1 MNRVKVIL
9 VIEDERDLAEVICNF
24 LQSQGYQTSQAN
36 DATSGLQL
44 VEQADFIILD
54 LSLPDMD
61 GLDVCR
67 KIRTRSD
74 SPILILS
81 ARGSDTD
88 KVMALGFG
96 ADDYMVKP
104 FSFSEL
110 TARIGAHLRRRDQDQ
125 RQIATSEQLRIAGL
139 TIDKAARSVR
149 LNQQLLHLSAKEFDL
164 LYFMASHPNQVF
176 SKTQLLDQIWGFD
189 AYVDDNTVTVYVGRL
204 REKLEPSI
212 GKSSYIKTVW
222 GVGYKFS
229 PDEEKEYT

>member
-1 MNRVKVIL
+1 MNRNKVIL

-24 LQSQGYQTSQAN
+24 LQSQGYRTCQAN
-36 DATSGLQL
+36 DAASGLQL

-61 GLDVCR
+61 GLEVCR

-110 TARIGAHLRRRDQDQ
+110 TARIGAHLRRRGQDQ
-125 RQIATSEQLRIAGL
+125 RQMATSEQLRIAGL

-204 REKLEPSI
+204 REKLEPKI

-229 PDEEKEYT
+229 PDEEKEYS